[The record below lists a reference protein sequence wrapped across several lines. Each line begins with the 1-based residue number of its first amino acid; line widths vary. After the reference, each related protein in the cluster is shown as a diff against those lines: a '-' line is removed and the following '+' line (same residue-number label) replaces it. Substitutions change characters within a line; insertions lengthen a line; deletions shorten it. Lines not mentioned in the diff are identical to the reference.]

1 VIPIVP
7 YLAPARIVDLAAATK
22 EEALAEICRAAA
34 SSPAVRDAA
43 ALAAAV
49 REREAVMST
58 GIGLGI
64 AVPHAKIPSV
74 HEFLLAVGRSRKG
87 IDFQALDGG
96 PVHLVVLIAGPEEK
110 QSRYLQILAG
120 VTLRLKSADVRRA
133 LMDAAG
139 PAEVMRVLE

>member
-1 VIPIVP
+1 MIPIVP
-7 YLAPARIVDLAAATK
+7 YMDPARVVDLAASTK

-34 SSPAVRDAA
+34 TSPAVRDAA

-74 HEFLLAVGRSRKG
+74 GEFVLALGRSRKG
-87 IDFQALDGG
+87 IDFQALDGR
-96 PVHLVVLIAGPEEK
+96 PVHLVVLIAGPEER
-110 QSRYLQILAG
+110 QAGYLKILAG
-120 VTLRLKSADVRRA
+120 VTLRLKREEVRRA
-133 LMDAAG
+133 LMEAAG
-139 PAEVMRVLE
+139 AEEMIRILA